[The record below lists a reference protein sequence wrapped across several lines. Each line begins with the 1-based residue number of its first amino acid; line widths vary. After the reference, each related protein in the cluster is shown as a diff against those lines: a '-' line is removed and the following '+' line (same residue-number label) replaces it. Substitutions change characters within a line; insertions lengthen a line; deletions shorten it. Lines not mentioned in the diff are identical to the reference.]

1 MPFVQTLVT
10 VVAETLARIAR
21 LRLNP
26 GLLGS

>member
-1 MPFVQTLVT
+1 MSNVETLVA

>member
-1 MPFVQTLVT
+1 MSFAQTLVT